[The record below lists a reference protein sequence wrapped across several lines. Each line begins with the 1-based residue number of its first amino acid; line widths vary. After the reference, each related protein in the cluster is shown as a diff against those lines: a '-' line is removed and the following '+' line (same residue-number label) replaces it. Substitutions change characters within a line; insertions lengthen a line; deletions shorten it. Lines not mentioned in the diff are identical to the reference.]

1 MSCSKFARLS
11 PIHREIVE
19 TINSLSFLGFDLT
32 QGLTEMKVSFGDH
45 DSEFVDWI
53 FSTLGSVIM
62 DESSGWTL
70 ELDLLSVDLD
80 ALRISFF
87 RIDPLGTFQVTLSQ
101 LFCDAAVESLVFNV
115 NPRNPLQKPVLL
127 NTKDGIIL
135 AGGEREVTD
144 DEVIAE
150 IRKFVS
156 ENYTEPLRKEEL

>member
-62 DESSGWTL
+62 DESSG
-70 ELDLLSVDLD
+70 
-80 ALRISFF
+80 
-87 RIDPLGTFQVTLSQ
+87 
-101 LFCDAAVESLVFNV
+101 
-115 NPRNPLQKPVLL
+115 
-127 NTKDGIIL
+127 
-135 AGGEREVTD
+135 
-144 DEVIAE
+144 
-150 IRKFVS
+150 
-156 ENYTEPLRKEEL
+156 